1 MDEIIFTHTRPGTR
15 IFLQRLL
22 LRATKMIT
30 RLLRSRLPSHQLI
43 TSSSIIRNYTKNIP
57 PTGLPVASYPS
68 LAEATPEDFTT
79 QDITFAHVATS
90 QADRVLSLLKNETDQ
105 TFLHCLDLLEH
116 SLQTATR
123 AYRNDENEELVVV
136 ALLHDIG
143 EVLSPG
149 NHGEVAA
156 GLLKPY
162 VSDQNHWLLL
172 HHEIY
177 QAHYYADAMN
187 QRPNMMPINPDL
199 RDRFKD
205 HKHHQHTIDFCEN
218 YDQKSFDVNY
228 ETLPLEFFEPMV
240 RNIFSRTPWKY
251 TGDDLAEPG
260 KSKKELASAY
270 PQ

>member
-1 MDEIIFTHTRPGTR
+1 
-15 IFLQRLL
+15 
-22 LRATKMIT
+22 MIA
-30 RLLRSRLPSHQLI
+30 RLLRSRVPLRPI
-43 TSSSIIRNYTKNIP
+43 AIRKYTKNVP
-57 PTGLPVASYPS
+57 PTDLPVATYPS
-68 LAEATPEDFTT
+68 LAEATPEDFST

-90 QADRVLSLLKNETDQ
+90 QADRVLSLLQNETDQ

-123 AYRNDENEELVVV
+123 AYRNNEDEELVVV

-177 QAHYYADAMN
+177 QAHYYAEAMN
-187 QRPNMMPINPDL
+187 QRPNMAPINKDL

-205 HKHHQHTIDFCEN
+205 HEHHQHTIDFCEN

-240 RNIFSRTPWKY
+240 RNIFARTPWKH
-251 TGDDLAEPG
+251 TGDLCEPG